1 MVIYVKILEN
11 IQKKPI
17 RTNEVSRVTGYNVS
31 VKTNQLY
38 FFIMT
43 VND

>member
-11 IQKKPI
+11 MQKKPI
-17 RTNEVSRVTGYNVS
+17 RTNEFSKVTGYKVC

-38 FFIMT
+38 FFIMS